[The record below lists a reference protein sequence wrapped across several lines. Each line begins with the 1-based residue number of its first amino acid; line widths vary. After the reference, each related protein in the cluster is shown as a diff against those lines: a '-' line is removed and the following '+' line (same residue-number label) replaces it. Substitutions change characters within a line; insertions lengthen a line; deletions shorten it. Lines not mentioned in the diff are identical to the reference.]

1 MISDIVVYIALG
13 LVLFGPVRWA
23 IRRLP
28 AVQRWRPHRFTTIRP
43 FDRDAASL
51 FAPKTRVKEASW
63 LDLMRV
69 RLSPAP
75 WVQRLLRLLRR
86 R

>member
-1 MISDIVVYIALG
+1 MIGDIVVYAVLG

-28 AVQRWRPHRFTTIRP
+28 VVQRWRPHRFTTIRP
-43 FDRDAASL
+43 FHRDTASL
-51 FAPKTRVKEASW
+51 FAPRTVAPKASW
-63 LDLMRV
+63 LDLMRIKLGSAGWIR
-69 RLSPAP
+69 RLM
-75 WVQRLLRLLRR
+75 RR